1 MKGQMELEYE
11 GERTIVKENE
21 AVLLDFRRPHAYRA
35 ASDTLE
41 KWEMLF
47 DGNASEAFYRQIAGE
62 GGQTFKVTGKLH
74 RTLEKLM
81 DELDVVVP
89 VDQFAPYVLFVREQ
103 GEKYGL
109 TVRNFGHA
117 GDGNLHIYTCSNDKT
132 LDEFWA
138 ANNALMDACYDE
150 CKRIGG
156 NMSGEHGV
164 GHGKV
169 KYLQESVG
177 EIAYGLM
184 KGIKNVFDPN
194 GILNPG
200 KVVV

>member
-1 MKGQMELEYE
+1 
-11 GERTIVKENE
+11 
-21 AVLLDFRRPHAYRA
+21 
-35 ASDTLE
+35 
-41 KWEMLF
+41 
-47 DGNASEAFYRQIAGE
+47 
-62 GGQTFKVTGKLH
+62 
-74 RTLEKLM
+74 
-81 DELDVVVP
+81 
-89 VDQFAPYVLFVREQ
+89 
-103 GEKYGL
+103 
-109 TVRNFGHA
+109 
-117 GDGNLHIYTCSNDKT
+117 
-132 LDEFWA
+132 
-138 ANNALMDACYDE
+138 MDACYDE